1 MRLETYAWNMFPGDG
16 LILVLIDLIYLQLWE
31 LQIIFAK
38 YGIKF
43 NVNFLKISIT
53 AELKTCDSS
62 LFHSI
67 IAEGKII
74 NENIFKNVL
83 AQGIKFSASLKKQ
96 HNIYY

>member
-1 MRLETYAWNMFPGDG
+1 M
-16 LILVLIDLIYLQLWE
+16 
-31 LQIIFAK
+31 
-38 YGIKF
+38 
-43 NVNFLKISIT
+43 LKISIT